1 VIKAVRLATA
11 RSQVSGAA
19 IGPRKETVV
28 GKIIFSFLTAI
39 AWFFT
44 CTAAGHA
51 ATQDNYQGKMI
62 RIVVGFSPGG
72 AFDAYSR
79 SLSRHMRKYLPGNP
93 AISVENMP
101 GAGSLIAANY
111 LYKAAAPDGLTVG
124 NFIGS
129 VLMGQILG
137 QKGIEFDARK
147 FAYVGAPARYY
158 PVCVFS
164 KASGITSLEK
174 WIAAKTPVKMGGIG
188 QGTAGD
194 NTIRILRATLGL
206 PIQLVSG
213 YKGMAEIRLA
223 TEAGEVAGTCVGPRT
238 VWQKALETAE
248 VVPALQVTPTPAPD
262 FPKVPLAIDMAKND
276 EARKLIEV
284 GVHNDSAIA
293 LTYALPPGTPR
304 ELVVTLR
311 RAFTETM
318 KDGEFSGEMKKA
330 RLDVEPVAGE
340 EVEKIINDAFKLD
353 AALIGKLKDI
363 LYK

>member
-1 VIKAVRLATA
+1 MHRVIYWFLTVTA
-11 RSQVSGAA
+11 GFL
-19 IGPRKETVV
+19 VV
-28 GKIIFSFLTAI
+28 G
-39 AWFFT
+39 
-44 CTAAGHA
+44 AAGHA
-51 ATQDNYQGKMI
+51 AAPDVYQGKVI

-79 SLSRHMRKYLPGNP
+79 SLSRHMRKYIPGNP
-93 AISVENMP
+93 AITVENMP

-111 LYKAAAPDGLTVG
+111 LYKAANPDGLTVG

-129 VLMGQILG
+129 VLMGQVLG
-137 QKGIEFDARK
+137 QKGIEFDARR
-147 FAYVGAPARYY
+147 FEYVGAPARYY

-174 WIAAKTPVKMGGIG
+174 WIAGKTPVKMGGIG
-188 QGTAGD
+188 QGTSGD

-238 VWQKALETAE
+238 VWQKSLETGE
-248 VVPALQVTPTPAPD
+248 VIPVLQVTPKPAPD
-262 FPKVPLAIDMAKND
+262 FPTIPLAIDLAKSE

-293 LTYALPPGTPR
+293 LTYALPPGTSK
-304 ELVVTLR
+304 ELLATLR
-311 RAFTETM
+311 RAFVDTM
-318 KDGEFSGEMKKA
+318 KDGEFSAELNKA
-330 RLDVEPVAGE
+330 RLDVDPVAGE
-340 EVEKIINDAFKLD
+340 EVDRIINDTFKLD
-353 AALIGKLKDI
+353 AALLGKLKDI
-363 LYK
+363 FYK

>member
-1 VIKAVRLATA
+1 
-11 RSQVSGAA
+11 
-19 IGPRKETVV
+19 V
-28 GKIIFSFLTAI
+28 GKIIFCFSTAI
-39 AWFFT
+39 VWLFICPT
-44 CTAAGHA
+44 VGHL
-51 ATQDNYQGKMI
+51 ATPDFYQGKMI

-79 SLSRHMRKYLPGNP
+79 SLSRHMRKYLPGSP
-93 AISVENMP
+93 AITVENMP
-101 GAGSLIAANY
+101 GAGSLIAANF
-111 LYKAAAPDGLTVG
+111 LYKAASPDGLTIG

-137 QKGIEFDARK
+137 QKGIEFDARR
-147 FAYVGAPARYY
+147 FEYVGAPARYY

-164 KASGITSLEK
+164 KTSGITSLEK
-174 WIAAKTPVKMGGIG
+174 WAASKTPVKMGGIG

-194 NTIRILRATLGL
+194 NTIRVLRAALGL

-238 VWQKALETAE
+238 VWQKALETGE

-262 FPKVPLAIDMAKND
+262 FPKIPLAINMAKND
-276 EARKLIEV
+276 EARKLIEI

-293 LTYALPPGTPR
+293 LTYALPPGTPK
-304 ELVVTLR
+304 EPLVMLR
-311 RAFTETM
+311 RAFLETM
-318 KDGEFSGEMKKA
+318 KDGEFSAEMKKA

-340 EVEKIINDAFKLD
+340 ELERIINDAFKLD
-353 AALIGKLKDI
+353 AALVGKLKDI